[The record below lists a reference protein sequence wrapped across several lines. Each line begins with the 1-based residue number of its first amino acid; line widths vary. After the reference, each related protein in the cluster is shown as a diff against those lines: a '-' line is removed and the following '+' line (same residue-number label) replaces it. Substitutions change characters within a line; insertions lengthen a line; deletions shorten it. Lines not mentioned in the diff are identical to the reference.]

1 MTEVVL
7 GTVFIILLIVALT
20 TALILARGR
29 LIPPGA
35 VAVTVNGGKQID
47 AARGDQLLA
56 VLHGAGIAIPAACG
70 GAGTCGLCRVAVEGE
85 GLGDLLGEIGT
96 RAIAAAGTAGDILPS
111 RLRHVELLQEARA
124 YLLRALQAED
134 TAVELRAEDLRLA
147 ADRLGRIVG
156 AVDVEDLLDVIF
168 SQFCIGK

>member
-85 GLGDLLGEIGT
+85 GLGDPQATEMGLLSPAERRDHVRLACQTKLRGPVEVT
-96 RAIAAAGTAGDILPS
+96 VAAD
-111 RLRHVELLQEARA
+111 V
-124 YLLRALQAED
+124 
-134 TAVELRAEDLRLA
+134 LA
-147 ADRLGRIVG
+147 ADSFPCKVLSSRMLAPLIRELVLELPAGRDFRFRAG
-156 AVDVEDLLDVIF
+156 GFA
-168 SQFCIGK
+168 